1 MLDGV
6 CLLVDD
12 IVDSGWTLAAL
23 AMKLK
28 KAGAKDAIPFA
39 LATARPRGEG

>member
-1 MLDGV
+1 
-6 CLLVDD
+6 LVDD

-28 KAGAKDAIPFA
+28 KAGAKDVIPFA